1 MAAPAPINVTTNG
14 GLTQMP
20 IIDANICSGWTEQD
34 VNLYYRLPFYFA
46 KMQVEHRKRWNTWAK
61 FTGKRKWTANMGATM
76 RAVRKEPSPHL
87 RQFAFPNEISTAP
100 KKDVMDVR
108 EMSVDAQ
115 VYRQRFE
122 SPILN
127 FVGSFRDFMND
138 HVDAHGKDIMEK
150 MDRFEDVYIR
160 SNVFHYAPFI
170 WLAGGAPELINAPTG
185 IGNAAG
191 TAAKSTGFL
200 QSLIPS
206 IGDRLS
212 LLTLNK
218 LVTVMEDDIRVPYFK
233 GKDLPTD
240 DEGMTGMYC
249 LVCSSEAFNQF
260 TFDPYLQ
267 QNKNCALDVVN
278 KSFKGNLFG
287 RITCKIE
294 DRPLRMAADG
304 TFPVPDIRVA
314 SNNGFPGA
322 NVPPP
327 DPYNSNETVGNPL
340 YTQIANAPYEWAFL
354 VGAEG
359 YDTIEVGPPPS
370 AFASNGMPNGF
381 GKMFWNGQLMV
392 TKNLLVPCY
401 DDNGNLQMVPNQY
414 GEYLQFI
421 SQGTF
426 GVLPKQRRN
435 IIPILFKRQRGP
447 ANQ

>member
-1 MAAPAPINVTTNG
+1 MASQNVTLSG
-14 GLTQMP
+14 GLTSMP
-20 IIDANICSGWTEQD
+20 AIDANICSGWTEQD
-34 VNLYYRLPFYFA
+34 VSLYNRLPFYLA
-46 KMQVEHRKRWNTWAK
+46 KMSVDRRKTWTTWNK
-61 FTGKRKWTANMGATM
+61 FVGKRKWTPNQGATM
-76 RAVRKEPSPHL
+76 RAVRKEPSPHI

-108 EMSVDAQ
+108 ELSVDVA

-122 SPILN
+122 SPVLS
-127 FVGSFRDFMND
+127 FVGSFRDFLTD

-150 MDRFEDVYIR
+150 MERFEDIYIR
-160 SNVFHYAPFI
+160 ANVFHYAPFI
-170 WLAGGAPELINAPTG
+170 WIAGAAAGELVAAPSG

-191 TAAKSTGFL
+191 TAAKSTAFL
-200 QSLIPS
+200 QAQIPLVQS
-206 IGDRLS
+206 NLS
-212 LLTLNK
+212 LLQLNK
-218 LVTVMEDDIRVPYFK
+218 LVTVMEDDIRVPYFR
-233 GKDLPTD
+233 GSGTPTD
-240 DEGMTGMYC
+240 DEGLTGMYC

-304 TFPVPDIRVA
+304 TFPQPDTRVGLNSGGGA
-314 SNNGFPGA
+314 STSA
-322 NVPPP
+322 I
-327 DPYNSNETVGNPL
+327 DPYNGGESVANPL
-340 YTQIANAPYEWAFL
+340 YSLVANAPYEWAFF

-359 YDTIEVGPPPS
+359 YESIEVGPPPA

-381 GKMFWNGQLMV
+381 GKMFWNGQLMI
-392 TKNLLVPCY
+392 TKNIMVPCY
-401 DDNGNLQMVPNQY
+401 DDAGNLQMVPNAY

-426 GVLPKQRRN
+426 GILPKQRRN

-447 ANQ
+447 ANQG